1 MLKFSLTSSLPRFIS
16 QQNHLNS
23 KSSFYFQL
31 TFEQI
36 FKNIADLDKGKVFQR
51 SVPFISDQDSH
62 KNQLVH
68 QAYIHSFYAIAPNFS

>member
-31 TFEQI
+31 
-36 FKNIADLDKGKVFQR
+36 FQK
-51 SVPFISDQDSH
+51 SVPFKCDQDSH
-62 KNQLVH
+62 KNQLIH
-68 QAYIHSFYAIAPNFS
+68 QAYVHFFYAIALNFS